1 MFQKIS
7 TFFKEV
13 RQEIAKVSWPTRDE
27 LKGSTAIVIIL
38 TLVFSIFIYGVDKI
52 LGELIKILY
61 PYE

>member
-1 MFQKIS
+1 M
-7 TFFKEV
+7 
-13 RQEIAKVSWPTRDE
+13 AKVSWPTRDE